1 MRRFTSA
8 FLGVFV
14 VLLVIGSGC
23 SSSDSSS
30 INGSSMLQIDG
41 KSFNEKYTCNES
53 FGGGPLTCAD
63 LAVQDTIQ
71 FTLISGSTYEARD
84 VPDTGFLYTGTFNG
98 LVFNWT
104 ATSPDGYT
112 EAGSWT
118 FGTSGNSFSGSST
131 YIADDFTYQGS
142 CKETGSVVPN
152 VPSDPPLVTGCP

>member
-1 MRRFTSA
+1 MGRTTA
-8 FLGVFV
+8 VFLGAFG

-23 SSSDSSS
+23 SSTDDTS
-30 INGSSMLQIDG
+30 INTAIIQVDG
-41 KSFNEKYTCNES
+41 KTFNEKYTCNES
-53 FGGGPLTCAD
+53 FDGGPLSCVD
-63 LAVQDTIQ
+63 LAVQDQIQ
-71 FTLISGSTYEARD
+71 FTLLSGNTYEARD

-118 FGTSGNSFSGSST
+118 FGTSGNGFSGSST
-131 YIADDFTYQGS
+131 YIADDLSYQGS

-152 VPSDPPLVTGCP
+152 IPNDPPLVTACP